1 MDLIA
6 RLILRLAILF
16 EPPVDRA
23 LRPVPVPV
31 RANPPRLP
39 GAPR

>member
-16 EPPVDRA
+16 EPPA
-23 LRPVPVPV
+23 ARPVPVPV
-31 RANPPRLP
+31 RTPHRP

>member
-6 RLILRLAILF
+6 RLILRLATLF
-16 EPPVDRA
+16 KLPAKRA
-23 LRPVPVPV
+23 LRPVPVPA
-31 RANPPRLP
+31 RNPRHP

>member
-16 EPPVDRA
+16 EPPAERA

-31 RANPPRLP
+31 RNPRHP
-39 GAPR
+39 GASR

>member
-6 RLILRLAILF
+6 RLFFRLGMLL
-16 EPPVDRA
+16 EPKPV

-31 RANPPRLP
+31 RTPPRLP
-39 GAPR
+39 RLPR

>member
-6 RLILRLAILF
+6 RLILRLAMFF
-16 EPPVDRA
+16 EPPAGRA

-31 RANPPRLP
+31 RNPHRP

>member
-6 RLILRLAILF
+6 RLFLRLGTLL
-16 EPPVDRA
+16 EPKPV

-31 RANPPRLP
+31 RTPPRLP
-39 GAPR
+39 R

>member
-16 EPPVDRA
+16 EPPA
-23 LRPVPVPV
+23 PRPVPVPV
-31 RANPPRLP
+31 RIPRHP